1 MSYSAQ
7 IMDVIQELS
16 PDLTWRVVHTR
27 PRCEKKLAQYA
38 ETHGVVHYLPL
49 RRETRIYQ
57 RRKVTFDYPLFS
69 GYLFAAC
76 TPDSLTTLLKSHQV
90 VRTLEVID
98 QARLIFELDQIR
110 RALTVDPTLGA
121 HRMVQPGQTVRV
133 KSGPFQG
140 VEGRVVTV
148 QGRTRVMLS
157 VEMIGQAVM
166 VDVGMPLLELI

>member
-1 MSYSAQ
+1 MT
-7 IMDVIQELS
+7 DELQPTM
-16 PDLTWRVVHTR
+16 PDLKWRVFHSR

-38 ETHGVVHYLPL
+38 LLQGIEHYLPL

-57 RRKVTFDYPLFS
+57 RRKVTFEYPLFP

-76 TPDSLTTLLKSHQV
+76 NPDSLTTLLNSHQV
-90 VRTLEVID
+90 VRTID
-98 QARLIFELDQIR
+98 VLDQSRLVFELDQIR

-121 HRMVQPGQTVRV
+121 SQMVQPGQMVRV
-133 KSGPFQG
+133 KGGPFQG
-140 VEGRVVTV
+140 IEGRVVTV

-166 VDVGMPLLELI
+166 VDVGMPLLEVI